1 MAGASEEG
9 EVSNMGE
16 GALRLLGEEGERTPD
31 LLTLLRIK
39 EQINQQLME
48 YNTTVN
54 ANEDRIADQAI
65 DEKRVESSIEVLE
78 REMEEM
84 KISYQN
90 KTLALQRIQVAD
102 ALRNKLKDEDEDS
115 KFIWDTTKHIIMLS
129 TAILKSQQESRE
141 LEEKLN
147 EVKQSRLALKRAGEC
162 KLAQICDIKKKRKA
176 ELENMKV
183 GEMLEKMRGKLQKEI
198 QMTTIVQ
205 NVFQSIIIASNV
217 NWAEDPDLK
226 AIVLQLEKNVAG
238 TRRSSSSSTLMNF
251 PLFSDLKDKQQLQM
265 AFQ

>member
-1 MAGASEEG
+1 MAAASEEG
-9 EVSNMGE
+9 EEVSNMGE

-54 ANEDRIADQAI
+54 ANEDSIADQAI

-238 TRRSSSSSTLMNF
+238 T
-251 PLFSDLKDKQQLQM
+251 
-265 AFQ
+265 